1 MEQNGIPPMVERLR
15 RIADLMQQLKVEVNK
30 EVMRKTETLKKIQE
44 LKNG

>member
-1 MEQNGIPPMVERLR
+1 MEQNGIQPMVERLR